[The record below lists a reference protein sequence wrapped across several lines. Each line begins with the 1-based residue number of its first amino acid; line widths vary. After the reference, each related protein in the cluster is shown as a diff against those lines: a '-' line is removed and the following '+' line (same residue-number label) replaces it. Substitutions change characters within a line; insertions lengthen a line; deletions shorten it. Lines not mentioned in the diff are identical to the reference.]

1 MLKKTLLLILCLFI
15 SSCGYE
21 AMHSKKNITKYDF
34 SINRINFKG
43 DRDFNLKM
51 KEKLN
56 IYGLEKKNKDFELE
70 IETISKKTIFAKNVS
85 GDPIS
90 FDNTIRV
97 TISILANNIKKRTII
112 INKNFNYN
120 NNKDKYSLK
129 EYEKE
134 IKNNLAGAAAQELI
148 LKLSNIQ

>member
-1 MLKKTLLLILCLFI
+1 MFLFVT
-15 SSCGYE
+15 SCGFE
-21 AMHSKKNITKYDF
+21 AMHSNKNIINYDF
-34 SINRINFKG
+34 SISEIDFEG

-56 IYGLEKKNKDFELE
+56 IYTLEKKNKDFKLK
-70 IETISKKTIFAKNVS
+70 IKSISKKTIFAKNVS

-90 FDNTIRV
+90 FDNTINITV
-97 TISILANNIKKRTII
+97 NALTNNNIKRTLT

-129 EYEKE
+129 NYEKE
-134 IKNNLAGAAAQELI
+134 IKNNLAEAATQELI
-148 LKLSNIQ
+148 FKLSNIQ

>member
-1 MLKKTLLLILCLFI
+1 MLKKHLLLILFLFI
-15 SSCGYE
+15 SSCGYN
-21 AMHSKKNITKYDF
+21 AMHSEKNITKYDF
-34 SINRINFKG
+34 SISVINFKG

-56 IYGLEKKNKDFELE
+56 IYTLEKKNKDFNLE
-70 IETISKKTIFAKNVS
+70 IETISKKTIFAKDLS

-90 FDNTIRV
+90 FDNTISI
-97 TISILANNIKKRTII
+97 TINAFANNIKKRTIV

-129 EYEKE
+129 KYEKE
-134 IKNNLAGAAAQELI
+134 IKNNLAETATQELI
-148 LKLSNIQ
+148 FKLSNIQ